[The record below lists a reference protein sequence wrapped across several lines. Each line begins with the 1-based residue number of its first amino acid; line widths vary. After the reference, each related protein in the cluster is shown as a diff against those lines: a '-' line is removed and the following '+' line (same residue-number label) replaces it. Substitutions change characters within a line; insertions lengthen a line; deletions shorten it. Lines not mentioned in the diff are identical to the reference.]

1 MRTLSLILFG
11 LILLAGPVLAGE
23 DHPLSTPSG
32 WFDFENCVFCK
43 NLIKDPE
50 LLHHSTWEESAE
62 QAFAAMEQ
70 VGMEMQTGKRN
81 PMTQKMCGSCK
92 EWGMLMMAGVQVEEV
107 KGKGT
112 AVTLMTSDD
121 PALVKR
127 LHDLVDRNNEEM
139 AILMKAAGGDGHDY
153 HHDHGHGHD
162 HDHDHDHGDKH
173 HSH

>member
-32 WFDFENCVFCK
+32 WF
-43 NLIKDPE
+43 
-50 LLHHSTWEESAE
+50 
-62 QAFAAMEQ
+62 
-70 VGMEMQTGKRN
+70 MEMQTGKRN